1 MSRRLA
7 SLTPSVPCVVAGLL
21 AALASGCLFD
31 GGHDAALCA
40 TATAM
45 PIDTGASITHAA
57 GIDAGYYAQYTAG
70 GHWHV
75 EWTCDTKLSAT
86 GCNFTGTITV
96 DTPAAGAAPSCFQC
110 ESEDQLNATAV
121 GSQTRLDFDTITS
134 SGIDGVDV
142 DGVPGHAMQLTLQI
156 DGLYQNDLVFVPS
169 LGRTAAP
176 ACMPLQLTP
185 TSP

>member
-1 MSRRLA
+1 MSIRLA
-7 SLTPSVPCVVAGLL
+7 SLTFSLPAVLAGLL
-21 AALASGCLFD
+21 AGSSSGCFID
-31 GGHDAALCA
+31 GGHGAPLCT
-40 TATAM
+40 TATTM

-57 GIDAGYYAQYTAG
+57 GLDAGYYTQYTAG

-75 EWTCDTKLSAT
+75 EWTCDTKLSAA

-110 ESEDQLNATAV
+110 ESEDQLNVTAV
-121 GSQTRLDFDTITS
+121 GDQTRLDFDTITS

-142 DGVPGHAMQLTLQI
+142 DGVPGHPLQLNLQI
-156 DGLYQNDLVFVPS
+156 NDLDQNDLVFVPS
-169 LGRTAAP
+169 LGRTAVP
-176 ACMPLQLTP
+176 ACMPLELTP